1 MFTGIVEEIGTVAS
15 VETREGATRL
25 DIACT
30 TVLEG
35 VRVGDSIGVGGVCLT
50 VTEFAAGRFS
60 CEAVPETLR
69 CTNLGRLRE
78 GDRVN
83 LERAVQEGRPFG
95 GHYVQGHVD
104 DIAEVVEISQDG
116 EAYNYRFRVMP
127 ELSRYLVPKG
137 FVTVDGAS
145 LTVVEA
151 GDEWFT
157 VTLIPHSQ
165 DNLVMGSAGV
175 GYVVNIEVDVLGKY
189 VERIVGGR
197 LDALEARLANLEAG
211 N

>member
-25 DIACT
+25 DLSCSG
-30 TVLEG
+30 VLEG
-35 VRVGDSIGVGGVCLT
+35 VQVGDSIGVCGVCLT
-50 VTEFAAGRFS
+50 VTEFTAGTFA

-69 CTNLGRLRE
+69 CTNLGRLRK

-83 LERAVQEGRPFG
+83 LERAVTEGRPFG

-104 DIAEVVEISQDG
+104 DIAEVVEITPDG
-116 EAYNYRFRVMP
+116 EAFTYRFRVTP
-127 ELSRYLVPKG
+127 GFTRYLVPKG

-151 GDEWFT
+151 GEDWFT

-165 DNLVMGSAGV
+165 ENLVMGIEGV
-175 GYVVNIEVDVLGKY
+175 GYVVNIEVDVMGKY
-189 VERIVGGR
+189 VESFVGSR
-197 LDALEARLANLEAG
+197 LESLEARLAQLEAAK
-211 N
+211 